1 MVGDYGG
8 IPSVYTL
15 AVSGSRLYA
24 GGEFTTAGGSAA
36 NYIAQWNGSSWS
48 ALGSGMGNG
57 DGDPPRVSA
66 LAVSGG
72 TLYAGGYFTTVG
84 GIGANYIAQWNGSS
98 WSALGSG
105 MNNAV
110 SALGVSGSTLYAGG
124 DFTMAGGNPA
134 NGIAQW
140 NGSSWSALGAGI
152 SPYVFAL
159 AVSGSTLYA
168 GGEFTTAGGNAAN
181 NIAQWNGSS
190 WSALGAGIGGSLPYG
205 ILPVVNALAVSGST
219 LYAGGGFTTAG
230 GNPANYIAQ
239 WNGSSWSALGAGL
252 NNAVSALA
260 VSGSTLYAGGG
271 FTTAGGNPAN
281 YIAQWNGSSWS
292 ALGSEMN
299 NAVEAL
305 AVSGSTLYAG
315 GYFTT
320 AGGNTANCIAQW
332 NGNTW
337 SALGSGM
344 GAGNGYLPYVS
355 ALAVSGST
363 LYAGGYFT
371 TAGTNVSAYAAM
383 ASLAGT
389 PVSPALA
396 LITANAAFSFTNGMF
411 GFDVAGPAGS
421 NVVIQASTNLQTW
434 IPLQTNLLGS
444 GLLHFSDAQSPA
456 NRHRFYRAQLSP

>member
-1 MVGDYGG
+1 
-8 IPSVYTL
+8 
-15 AVSGSRLYA
+15 
-24 GGEFTTAGGSAA
+24 
-36 NYIAQWNGSSWS
+36 
-48 ALGSGMGNG
+48 
-57 DGDPPRVSA
+57 
-66 LAVSGG
+66 
-72 TLYAGGYFTTVG
+72 
-84 GIGANYIAQWNGSS
+84 
-98 WSALGSG
+98 
-105 MNNAV
+105 
-110 SALGVSGSTLYAGG
+110 
-124 DFTMAGGNPA
+124 
-134 NGIAQW
+134 
-140 NGSSWSALGAGI
+140 
-152 SPYVFAL
+152 VFAL

-168 GGEFTTAGGNAAN
+168 GGDFA
-181 NIAQWNGSS
+181 
-190 WSALGAGIGGSLPYG
+190 
-205 ILPVVNALAVSGST
+205 
-219 LYAGGGFTTAG
+219 TAG
-230 GNPANYIAQ
+230 GNPAN
-239 WNGSSWSALGAGL
+239 G
-252 NNAVSALA
+252 
-260 VSGSTLYAGGG
+260 
-271 FTTAGGNPAN
+271 
-281 YIAQWNGSSWS
+281 IAQWNGSSWS

-344 GAGNGYLPYVS
+344 GAGNGYHPYVS

-396 LITANAAFSFTNGMF
+396 LITANAAFSFTNGVF